1 MTDNRI
7 NKTELIE
14 QLAEELGI
22 PKAQAEKYL
31 GAFIEL
37 ITRNLVDGTQVNIT
51 GFGLFKVTQRRA
63 HMGIDPKRLTPM
75 MIPES
80 FTPAFQ
86 AGNTLRTAVRAA
98 NKKD

>member
-1 MTDNRI
+1 MTSRI

-31 GAFIEL
+31 GAFIDT
-37 ITRNLVDGTQVNIT
+37 ITRNLVEDTEVNIT
-51 GFGLFKVTQRRA
+51 GFGLFKVTRRRA
-63 HMGIDPKRLTPM
+63 HKGIDPKRLTPM

-80 FTPAFQ
+80 FTPSFQ

-98 NKKD
+98 NANRK

>member
-1 MTDNRI
+1 MTDSRI

-22 PKAQAEKYL
+22 SKAQAEKNL
-31 GAFIEL
+31 AAFIEL
-37 ITRNLVDGTQVNIT
+37 ITRNLVEGVQVNIT
-51 GFGLFKVTQRRA
+51 GFGLFKVTKRRA
-63 HMGIDPKRLTPM
+63 HMGIDPKRLTPL
-75 MIPES
+75 MIAES